1 MLKLKKIKPIGSQ
14 ILVSGETYLEDDY
27 NEAGILEK
35 NHIKDSLKTYQTV
48 LAIGDDVKF
57 VKVGDLVE
65 INFYKYAVF
74 KEDPNSLKAM
84 ADNPIVDWRLN
95 WVTMTDVEDNDVDCI
110 LVDQRDVKY
119 IIEDCDEKTY
129 KPKVFNASEGKQ
141 QLILPSNRIKL

>member
-27 NEAGILEK
+27 NEVGILEK

-119 IIEDCDEKTY
+119 IIEDYDEKTY
-129 KPKVFNASEGKQ
+129 KPKVFNTSEGKQ